1 MRPAEPLYMLDTN
14 ILSCLMHPP
23 GKASRVYCD
32 ERFAALHGRIAI
44 SVVVQAEIF
53 YGLEKTHSPR
63 KELRLQEL
71 MRRIRV
77 EYLHDGLWFSDL
89 YGCIR
94 TQVDRIGRGPGKFDM
109 AIAAHAMA
117 LGATLISNDKAMS
130 HIEGLKLEA
139 WDVPEIAQR
148 RGAPGVAEPAAMYL
162 AHRGIKGATLD
173 VLAPP
178 PAAWMSHA
186 RTARYAVTHAR

>member
-14 ILSCLMHPP
+14 IVSCLMRPSD
-23 GKASRVYCD
+23 KASRIYCD
-32 ERFAALHGRIAI
+32 ERFAALQGRIAI

-63 KELRLQEL
+63 KELRLREL

-94 TQVDRIGRGPGKFDM
+94 TQVERIGRGPGKLDL

-117 LGATLISNDKAMS
+117 LGATLVSDDKAMS
-130 HIEGLKLEA
+130 DIQGLKLET
-139 WDVPEIAQR
+139 WNVPEIVHQR
-148 RGAPGVAEPAAMYL
+148 RTPGVAEPAAMY
-162 AHRGIKGATLD
+162 RSQWD
-173 VLAPP
+173 VKDAGLVDVSRS
-178 PAAWMSHA
+178 PAGWMSYSPA
-186 RTARYAVTHAR
+186 ARYAVAHAR